1 MFSKEIIQ
9 SITAAAARHAL
20 APATLL
26 AVADV
31 ESAGKPFATVAGR
44 REPVIRFEGHYFDR
58 RLRGAQRARAR
69 AAGLAS
75 PEPGSVANPRT
86 QAARW
91 ALLERACA
99 IDRKAALESV
109 SWGIGQVMGAHWAW
123 LGYASVES
131 MVDEARSGVE
141 GQIAIMLRY
150 IDKAGLT
157 AALRRRD
164 WAAFAKGYN
173 GPGYRKY
180 GYDRKIARAVARYEA
195 VGTAAAA
202 PASAIDAGAA
212 TVPVTRGATGAR
224 VRSLQARLT
233 AAGHAVDQDGVF
245 GPATER
251 ALRAFQRRNGLRAD
265 GIAGPKTWRAL
276 ADDGQEANKSLIW
289 QRLLAALRRAL
300 SHW

>member
-9 SITAAAARHAL
+9 SITAAAARRAL

-75 PEPGSVANPRT
+75 PQPGSVANPRT

-180 GYDRKIARAVARYEA
+180 GYDRKIARAFARYEA
-195 VGTAAAA
+195 VSVNPVVPGVG
-202 PASAIDAGAA
+202 DALARK
-212 TVPVTRGATGAR
+212 PVSRGDTGAR
-224 VRSLQARLT
+224 VRDLQARLF
-233 AAGHAVDQDGVF
+233 AAGHKIEQDSVF
-245 GPATER
+245 GPETER
-251 ALRAFQRRNGLRAD
+251 TLRAFQRRNGLQAD
-265 GIAGPKTWRAL
+265 GVAGPRTWQVL
-276 ADDGQEANKSLIW
+276 AGGGHEAEPGTIW
-289 QRLLAALRRAL
+289 QSLLAALSRAL

>member
-1 MFSKEIIQ
+1 MFSPEIIQ

-20 APATLL
+20 APAVLL
-26 AVADV
+26 AIADV

-58 RLRGAQRARAR
+58 RLRGAQRVRAR

-75 PEPGSVANPRT
+75 PEPGRVANPRT
-86 QAARW
+86 QVARW
-91 ALLERACA
+91 TLLERASA

-123 LGYASVES
+123 LGYASVEA
-131 MVDEARSGVE
+131 MVEEARSGVA

-150 IDKAGLT
+150 IERAGLA

-164 WAAFAKGYN
+164 WAAFARGYN
-173 GPGYRKY
+173 GPGYRKH
-180 GYDRKIARAVARYEA
+180 GYDRKIARAVARYETVVA
-195 VGTAAAA
+195 TSAGPLPVIAADRGIRYLA
-202 PASAIDAGAA
+202 
-212 TVPVTRGATGAR
+212 RGATGAQ
-224 VRSLQARLT
+224 VRDLQARLS
-233 AAGHAVDQDGVF
+233 AAGHGLEKDGVF

-265 GIAGPKTWRAL
+265 GIAGPKTWRVL
-276 ADDGQEANKSLIW
+276 TDGPRAVTKSAIW
-289 QRLLAALRRAL
+289 RRVLAALSRTL